1 MSKDFEK
8 ATLKKASVN
17 TLPLWVDRDQNSP
30 ALPKLKV
37 LPEEVQSAQ
46 QDSLR
51 LPLQESSSSSSKQQ
65 LSALSIFSAPSHS
78 HSASSVG
85 ANVAHGAS
93 TLSLDGSR
101 YPTSSKT
108 GSGSTSAPLKNNYGV
123 KTSSTQPEWSIFAT
137 MSVPTMSSAQQR
149 QYQSLNSSANTITSP
164 PTSPTVPSQAAQTF
178 SSLKRFPQKLD
189 ELFKP
194 KSTSTIPSNDNS
206 SSINNKTSTC
216 TCTCPQHQPSRASTG
231 GRLGISVSKRR
242 NRKESMEASRG
253 YPTGQCISADPPI
266 DTNWDEKEVEELLP
280 EKQQQG
286 LFANNTAFNLKALKN
301 FLNSPLFSNLLK
313 SLTIMAS
320 VSLFAIAL
328 DAIVILLKTPDQ
340 QTQLSNDNASLI
352 VTVIL
357 SILTILYSCFTIF
370 LESRRPPEGLDTS
383 NSKPLIV
390 IFSEIVASIVWAQ
403 VLSVAIYI
411 YIWTYGCTEA
421 GQKQLDRL
429 WKLEVADRQLTDRL
443 CRRQG
448 AMVGLE
454 LLLVLL
460 LIFNFYTHLEINFRF
475 ARSMR

>member
-17 TLPLWVDRDQNSP
+17 TLPLWVDRDLTLS
-30 ALPKLKV
+30 KLKN
-37 LPEEVQSAQ
+37 LPEE
-46 QDSLR
+46 DSLE
-51 LPLQESSSSSSKQQ
+51 LPLQESSFLSSSSNLQ
-65 LSALSIFSAPSHS
+65 LSTLPTFSAPSAHS
-78 HSASSVG
+78 HSAGTSLANG
-85 ANVAHGAS
+85 AAS
-93 TLSLDGSR
+93 TLSLNDSNR
-101 YPTSSKT
+101 YPSSSIA
-108 GSGSTSAPLKNNYGV
+108 GSGSPSAPFKNGSGTKN
-123 KTSSTQPEWSIFAT
+123 SSQPEWSIFAT

-149 QYQSLNSSANTITSP
+149 QYQSLNSSVNTITSP
-164 PTSPTVPSQAAQTF
+164 PTSPTVPSKAAQTY

-189 ELFKP
+189 QLFQP
-194 KSTSTIPSNDNS
+194 KSTSANPSNDS
-206 SSINNKTSTC
+206 IINNDISTSTSIC
-216 TCTCPQHQPSRASTG
+216 TCTCPQHQPSRTSTG
-231 GRLGISVSKRR
+231 GRLGVSMSKRR

-253 YPTGQCISADPPI
+253 YPRGQCISADPPTE
-266 DTNWDEKEVEELLP
+266 TNWDEKEVEELLP

-286 LFANNTAFNLKALKN
+286 FFFANNTAFNLKALKN

-328 DAIVILLKTPDQ
+328 DAIVILLKTPEQ
-340 QTQLSNDNASLI
+340 QTQLSNDNAALV

-370 LESRRPPEGLDTS
+370 LESRRPPEGLDAS

-403 VLSVAIYI
+403 VLSVTIYI

-421 GQKQLDRL
+421 GQRELERS
-429 WKLEVADRQLTDRL
+429 WKLEVADRQLTGRL

>member
-1 MSKDFEK
+1 
-8 ATLKKASVN
+8 
-17 TLPLWVDRDQNSP
+17 
-30 ALPKLKV
+30 
-37 LPEEVQSAQ
+37 
-46 QDSLR
+46 
-51 LPLQESSSSSSKQQ
+51 
-65 LSALSIFSAPSHS
+65 
-78 HSASSVG
+78 
-85 ANVAHGAS
+85 
-93 TLSLDGSR
+93 
-101 YPTSSKT
+101 
-108 GSGSTSAPLKNNYGV
+108 
-123 KTSSTQPEWSIFAT
+123 
-137 MSVPTMSSAQQR
+137 
-149 QYQSLNSSANTITSP
+149 
-164 PTSPTVPSQAAQTF
+164 
-178 SSLKRFPQKLD
+178 
-189 ELFKP
+189 
-194 KSTSTIPSNDNS
+194 
-206 SSINNKTSTC
+206 
-216 TCTCPQHQPSRASTG
+216 
-231 GRLGISVSKRR
+231 
-242 NRKESMEASRG
+242 MEASRG